1 MEIDEITA
9 TIHDT
14 ASFGIG
20 DGPCQ
25 VSQAEFHATL
35 QAIAELNLTVK
46 RQAGIIDTLR
56 EALHQN
62 EDKPARTAAARE
74 ARQSTWLCRGKAES

>member
-46 RQAGIIDTLR
+46 RQTGIIDTLR

-62 EDKPARTAAARE
+62 DGVSDRRCARRSALSE
-74 ARQSTWLCRGKAES
+74 